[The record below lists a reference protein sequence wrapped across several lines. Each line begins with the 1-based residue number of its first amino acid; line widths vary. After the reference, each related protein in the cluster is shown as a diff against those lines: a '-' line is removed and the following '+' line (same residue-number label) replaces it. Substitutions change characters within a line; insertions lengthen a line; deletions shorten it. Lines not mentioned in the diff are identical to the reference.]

1 MSHDDGTCGC
11 GPGFAVS
18 AILNDEGVWEW
29 QWTEFRGSPDRFKI
43 GMVLRKIADQFIAE
57 GAAHYVAGMSMR
69 RALDAEDAVQRIT
82 GGGGE

>member
-18 AILNDEGVWEW
+18 ARLNRAGRWEW
-29 QWTEFRGSPDRFKI
+29 MWCEMAGHTDRTKI
-43 GMVLRKIADQFIAE
+43 GIVLRKIADQFIAE